1 MAFHI
6 FHATGFRPGNTLI
19 IFLLVLHC
27 SKNSD
32 FFNLQAK
39 IGASKASTIH
49 TTYIFILSPETIRH
63 SFIIHWSLLLV
74 TIFLHR
80 THH

>member
-6 FHATGFRPGNTLI
+6 LPATGFRPGNNVI
-19 IFLLVLHC
+19 VFLLVLHC
-27 SKNSD
+27 SENSD

-49 TTYIFILSPETIRH
+49 RIYIFWTADIISWNYQTVFHNPL
-63 SFIIHWSLLLV
+63 FITSGNNV
-74 TIFLHR
+74 SS
-80 THH
+80 